1 MPLLPQERSSTP
13 PRGSAPGQRATTP
26 PRRGKPDLSNQL
38 PPLPTREEVQRA
50 KKTRPKDA
58 RAAAEAFRRAD
69 TDNSGGLDKDEVK
82 QRLTDYGLTNVSAEY
97 INGIFSVFDINGDG
111 VLSLA
116 EFEKLHDMVIKR
128 HEEQWARLESGDTA
142 ALCPND
148 LATGRK
154 VVHEDS
160 RPLAFYERSGL
171 ALSALFFAFVGLGF
185 FMKSLDEVQEMAKKC
200 DAEVCENRARCV
212 DILLGSEEAGTAQ
225 YEFQCV
231 CRAGYGGSTC
241 AEDIDEC
248 LSTPCQNG
256 GACTQDVDAYT
267 CSCVAG
273 FMGQRCQIDID
284 ECQSQPCINRGT
296 CNQQTQYDPEYALTP
311 DPPLGSYSCTCA
323 DGYAGDNCADILPT
337 RRFFSLRAP
346 CVETQ
351 CNQVRSVGSA
361 TAVLGAA
368 LGVLDNNLVEMVIV
382 PLDGD
387 GDGNSDGDMVNFT
400 LSTHN
405 DDINGVT
412 LPNLL
417 PAGWRVLYA
426 EMQQCDETR
435 SVGAVFPGHED
446 CVALDP
452 NNPTDVANCDAVTDL
467 QTATAC
473 EAVASSVDPNQPA
486 CDYVTDRA
494 TNIIECIAQYGQLRV
509 NDDLDLYI
517 LEDLS
522 DSFSDDI
529 DSLTALSRKF
539 LSTLELMFN
548 SARVGVGSFVDVGGY
563 CYRNDFS
570 IATRT
575 AEELQAGMSQ
585 LQTSGQGY
593 SCPLESPNGGEAVT
607 TGLFQVGDQHA
618 SIGFDRQALRV
629 VLMSTDDYF
638 KQPTTDLQ
646 APGRDTGCDDP
657 DGSRYCS
664 RINSIPEVKAAL
676 DAANIHPIFAIAT
689 PIDGEQY
696 RGTPNEWLI
705 PVLEANDLTRL
716 EAYKDVMTALGYDR
730 EKFVSKMTG
739 DSSDFVEIAVLALR
753 QAVGDLPVECL
764 AADECA
770 VPNPCGQSECAARAS
785 PGISANDIANCAG
798 VTGVDLD
805 TATACEAIMME
816 TDQAERACNYRSP
829 TCYDTPYG
837 PKQCSN
843 CPAGR
848 APDPTTGG
856 CDINIDEC
864 CSSPC
869 EHDGACIDGDNA
881 YTCVCMDGWQGE
893 NCAIDTNE
901 CATAGCQNDAL
912 CLSSNFSDPTNLIAP
927 AEFEC
932 LCVAGYS
939 GELCGVD
946 VNECASGPCENR
958 GRCSESNSDAVVE
971 PNEWKCTCVA
981 GFEGDDCSVDIDECA
996 SEPCLNGGV
1005 CDQPAPDSYACECTT
1020 TDEFFSAHYEGELC
1034 EIELPI
1040 DYTYLIVAIVSGIV
1054 LLISTI
1060 LACCYY
1066 HHKSHLVV
1074 FTIETLDRD
1083 EGHGGGEIVVQM
1095 RMKSWN
1101 TIYEVLV
1108 ELERRERISKR
1119 EARLFFTPP
1128 DAKTEDDNMLNPNP
1142 DGPTLAE
1149 LQIVTGSV
1157 VKLLQVWNIKVKDMA
1172 DGTVYD
1178 LPVVERYTLAHASTR
1193 HLQSCIEHRLRD
1205 HCTHTLSLSLLPHS
1219 LCVSYTHSLRSVV
1232 RHWRVQSVKMV
1243 AGDASGIMASTMTLT
1258 TEDLT
1263 PLEDT
1268 VS

>member
-1 MPLLPQERSSTP
+1 MRECRTPCAAPGSPRATASRSVAPCCLSVSRSLALTVPLLPQERSSTP

-111 VLSLA
+111 VLSMA

-142 ALCPND
+142 ALCPNGP
-148 LATGRK
+148 ATGRK

-267 CSCVAG
+267 CGCVAG

-296 CNQQTQYDPEYALTP
+296 CNQQTQYDPEYARPP
-311 DPPLGSYSCTCA
+311 DPPLGNYSCTCA

-405 DDINGVT
+405 DDVNGVT

-435 SVGAVFPGHED
+435 SVGAVFPSHED

-452 NNPTDVANCDAVTDL
+452 NNPTDVASCDAVTDL

-473 EAVASSVDPNQPA
+473 EAVASSVDASQPA

-529 DSLTALSRKF
+529 NSLTALSRKF

-563 CYRNDFS
+563 CFRNDFS

-593 SCPLESPNGGEAVT
+593 SCPLVDPTGGEAVT
-607 TGLFQVGDQHA
+607 TGLFQVGEQHA

-657 DGSRYCS
+657 AGSRYCS

-676 DAANIHPIFAIAT
+676 DAGGIHPIFAIAN
-689 PIDGEQY
+689 PIDAEQY

-705 PVLEANDLTRL
+705 PVLAANDLTRL
-716 EAYKDVMTALGYDR
+716 EAYKDVMTALGHDA
-730 EKFVSKMTG
+730 EKFVAKMTG

-753 QAVGDLPVECL
+753 QVVGDLPVECL

-881 YTCVCMDGWQGE
+881 YTCVCTDGWQGE

-901 CATAGCQNDAL
+901 CATAGCQNDAV

-971 PNEWKCTCVA
+971 ANEWKCTCVA

-1128 DAKTEDDNMLNPNP
+1128 DEKTEDDGMLNPNP

-1219 LCVSYTHSLRSVV
+1219 LCVSYTLSL
-1232 RHWRVQSVKMV
+1232 
-1243 AGDASGIMASTMTLT
+1243 
-1258 TEDLT
+1258 
-1263 PLEDT
+1263 
-1268 VS
+1268 